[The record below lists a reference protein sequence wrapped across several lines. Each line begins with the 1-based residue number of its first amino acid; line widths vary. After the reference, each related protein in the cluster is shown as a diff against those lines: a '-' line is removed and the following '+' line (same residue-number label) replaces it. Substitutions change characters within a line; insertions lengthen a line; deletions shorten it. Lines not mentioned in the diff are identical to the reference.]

1 MLVAKD
7 TKNTEYRRKNMTNKK
22 KSIATLAAVV
32 LAIVLAV
39 PGAAA
44 EAPAIRVSSYKGS
57 TLEV

>member
-1 MLVAKD
+1 
-7 TKNTEYRRKNMTNKK
+7 MTNKK

>member
-1 MLVAKD
+1 
-7 TKNTEYRRKNMTNKK
+7 MTNKK

-39 PGAAA
+39 PSAAA

-57 TLEV
+57 TL